1 MANTLT
7 KIQSITASGSVN
19 TVEFSSIPA
28 TYTDLQIVMSA
39 RTVASAVF
47 DYCGINLNNGSAV
60 EVLRLQGT
68 GTSTNS
74 TRGAGGN
81 TFIINGNTA
90 TSNIYSTSNIYIAN
104 YLTTNAKQIIVD
116 TVTENNA
123 TLAYQELI
131 AMYYANSSQPVNLIQ
146 LYAVNNFLSATTFT
160 LYGIKKTA

>member
-7 KIQSITASGSVN
+7 KIQSITANGSVN
-19 TVEFSSIPA
+19 TISFSSIPA

-39 RTVASAVF
+39 RTVASAIF

-68 GTSTNS
+68 GTSVNS
-74 TRGAGGN
+74 SRVPGGN

-90 TSNIYSTSNIYIAN
+90 TANVYSTSNIYIAN
-104 YLTTNAKQIIVD
+104 YLTTNAKQIMVD

-123 TLAYQELI
+123 TLAYEELI
-131 AMYYANSSQPVNLIQ
+131 GMYYANNAQPVNLIQ
-146 LYAVNNFLSATTFT
+146 LYAASNFLSATTFT
-160 LYGIKKTA
+160 LYGIKNTA